1 MEPSA
6 VAGVFEGHAAFAGD
20 IWASRDIFMPAGA
33 ASTNSSAPQRRSA
46 TPSGLRSR
54 LKQATAEAHRDLDS
68 RLGALD
74 LSSLGGYR
82 RFLEANAA
90 ALLPLE
96 DALESAD
103 VAAMFAD
110 WPQRSRRA
118 AIAADLA
125 KVGGIARPAAAPPI
139 LNGNAV
145 LGTMY
150 VLEGSRLGANYPIR
164 TVANSADPV
173 IADATAY
180 LGHGAGQPLWPRF
193 LVALEREPVM
203 PDDEAEIVE
212 AATAAFATFAQ
223 AAARA

>member
-1 MEPSA
+1 MT
-6 VAGVFEGHAAFAGD
+6 
-20 IWASRDIFMPAGA
+20 AGA
-33 ASTNSSAPQRRSA
+33 ALTSSPAPHGHSV
-46 TPSGLRSR
+46 TSSGIRSR
-54 LKQATAEAHRDLDS
+54 LKQATAEVHRDLDG
-68 RLGALD
+68 RLGSLD

-103 VAAMFAD
+103 VATMFAD

-125 KVGGIARPAAAPPI
+125 KVRGIARPTAVPPI

-150 VLEGSRLGANYPIR
+150 VLEGSRLGAKYLIR
-164 TVANSADPV
+164 TVANSANPV

-193 LVALEREPVM
+193 LVALEQESVT

-223 AAARA
+223 AAVRA